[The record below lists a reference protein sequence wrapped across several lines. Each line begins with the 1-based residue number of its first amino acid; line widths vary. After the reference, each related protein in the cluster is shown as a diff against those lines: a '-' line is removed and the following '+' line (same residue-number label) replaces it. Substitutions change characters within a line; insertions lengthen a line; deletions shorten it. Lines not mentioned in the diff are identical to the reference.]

1 MPRMP
6 ARCPRAGFEYRAAEP
21 QRRRWLARSARAATR
36 TRAWSSP
43 PGRAPPRSG
52 TRVQSK
58 IRRHAGKYRADRARD
73 AARIERNRRTPAGP
87 RTPQIRTDSPGAES
101 SAARRCVRGVDLSG
115 DVLERGV
122 ANVLAVNHINH
133 VLADI
138 LGMIPDALQR
148 AHDPHDLE
156 RAPDRARVLHHE
168 GDALTVNRLVLFVH
182 HLVFLRSLERGLRIH
197 AGEGIERVMH
207 HLRDLPPQVLYF
219 AVFVRGPLHGGEPGG
234 DVADFFA
241 LIADPL
247 EVGDGLDDG
256 DDYPQ
261 IPGGRRPDRQYA
273 AALLVDRHFHAVD
286 LVIVGRDRF
295 AQATITL
302 NQGGDR
308 LVQLLLDESAHLQHL
323 IADLLQV
330 FVEAARNMM
339 GEVGRFHKNFLTAQ
353 NLGTLK
359 NPPAT
364 DPCCARFL
372 PAITPYVKLAH
383 AVCDVKRCALRL
395 RSD

>member
-6 ARCPRAGFEYRAAEP
+6 ARCPRAGFEYRRAEP
-21 QRRRWLARSARAATR
+21 QRRRWRARSTRAATH
-36 TRAWSSP
+36 TRAGSTP

-58 IRRHAGKYRADRARD
+58 IRRHAGTYRADRGPG
-73 AARIERNRRTPAGP
+73 AARIERNRRTPAGLAM
-87 RTPQIRTDSPGAES
+87 PQIRTDSPGAGS
-101 SAARRCVRGVDLSG
+101 SAARRCVRGVDLLC

-122 ANVLAVNHINH
+122 ANVLAVNHIDH

-138 LGMIPDALQR
+138 LGMIADALQR

-156 RAPDRARVLHHE
+156 RTPNRARVLHHE

-197 AGEGIERVMH
+197 TGEGIERVMH

-219 AVFVRGPLHGGEPGG
+219 AVFVRGPLHGGEPRG

-241 LIADPL
+241 FIADPL

-295 AQATITL
+295 AQLAGAFD
-302 NQGGDR
+302 QGRDR
-308 LVQLLLDESAHLQHL
+308 LVQLLLHEPTHLQHL
-323 IADLLQV
+323 IANFFQV
-330 FVEAARNMM
+330 FVEAARNVV
-339 GEVGRFHKNFLTAQ
+339 GEVGRFHKNYLRAQTLRTLETA
-353 NLGTLK
+353 
-359 NPPAT
+359 
-364 DPCCARFL
+364 AR
-372 PAITPYVKLAH
+372 
-383 AVCDVKRCALRL
+383 ALRTGT
-395 RSD
+395 RASC